1 MCGWILTFICFFICL
16 FDSVAKVVAP
26 KREALCGAEEQ
37 LSVAMTD
44 LEVKRASLWE
54 VQDKLDKLET
64 QLETH
69 RCRKLDLENQV
80 SRILIMFWTQSSHL
94 FSRRCNITVLGLAC
108 LTFLFRIMTI
118 IYPIVL

>member
-1 MCGWILTFICFFICL
+1 M
-16 FDSVAKVVAP
+16 AKVVAP
-26 KREALCGAEEQ
+26 KREALCEAEEQ

-94 FSRRCNITVLGLAC
+94 FSRRCNITVLGLVC